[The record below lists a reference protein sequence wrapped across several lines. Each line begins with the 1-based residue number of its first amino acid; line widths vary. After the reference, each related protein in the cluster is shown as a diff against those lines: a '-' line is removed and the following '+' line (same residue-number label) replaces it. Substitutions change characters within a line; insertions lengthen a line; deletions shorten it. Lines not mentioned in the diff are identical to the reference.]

1 MKVAV
6 AGTFNVLH
14 RGHRFL
20 LDTAFSIGDH
30 IVVGITSDTFARR
43 SREGVFPLEK
53 RIARLRQYLSTKNKN
68 WEIEILDDPYGS
80 AITDPDIRVLVASER
95 TIEMGKRISEI
106 RESKGMPA
114 LVLHAIPLI
123 LAEDCVPISSTR
135 VLRGEINEEGKMLRP
150 LVVKVGSDNP
160 VKIRAVRNVMKR
172 IYRNVII
179 SASKVENH
187 VGEQPWGE
195 DTLKGAIERAKH
207 AIGDADFGVG
217 IEAGIFE
224 LGDGLYDVQY
234 CAVIDKTGRITIG
247 HGSGFKLPQ
256 CIEDDLR
263 SGKTVGRIFE
273 EMSGTKSIGRK
284 WGAIHFLTKGLIT
297 RQKLTEQ
304 CVLAAMVPRIR
315 YDLYFER

>member
-20 LDTAFSIGDH
+20 LDTAFSFGNH
-30 IVVGITSDTFARR
+30 IVVGITSDAFARQ
-43 SREGVFPLEK
+43 SRESVFPLEE
-53 RIARLRQYLSTKNKN
+53 RIDRLKQYLSTKNKN

-80 AITDPDIRVLVASER
+80 AISDPDIHILVASER
-95 TIEMGKRISEI
+95 TIEMGKRINEI
-106 RESKGMPA
+106 RESKGLPA
-114 LVLHAIPLI
+114 IALHAIPLI

-135 VLRGEINEEGKMLRP
+135 ILKGEIDEEGKMLRP
-150 LVVKVGSDNP
+150 IVVKVGSDNP
-160 VKIRAVRNVMKR
+160 VKIRAVRSVMKK
-172 IYRNVII
+172 IYSNVII

-195 DTLKGAIERAKH
+195 DTLKGAIERAKR
-207 AIGDADFGVG
+207 AIEDADFGVG
-217 IEAGIFE
+217 IEAGVFE
-224 LGDGLYDVQY
+224 MKDGLFDVQY
-234 CAVIDKTGRITIG
+234 CAIIDKIGRITIG
-247 HGSGFKLPQ
+247 HGSGFKLPS
-256 CIEDDLR
+256 CIEKDLR
-263 SGKTVGRIFE
+263 NGKTVGKIFE
-273 EMSGTKSIGRK
+273 EISETRNIGRK
-284 WGAIHFLTKGLIT
+284 QGAIHFLTKGLMT